1 MIERYLLRYFLA
13 VVEHGNFTRAAD
25 ACAVTQPTL
34 SMGISR
40 LEQSVGQAL
49 FKRSN
54 RRVELTPAGARLV
67 AHAREIEAQ
76 FNRAELD
83 MGTAQVRQTLR
94 LGVLSSLPSS
104 RIAGLAA
111 AVMTGCG
118 VNVELV
124 EGRPRELAEGLAS
137 ARIDM
142 ALTLADEAAPAFR
155 PIYSEGYEL
164 ALPASHALAGHA
176 EIEAAHLGDSIMIVR
191 RHCEVLAE
199 TSRHFTRAGV
209 RPFFSARTTNDERAL
224 ALVAAGIGLTVMPAC
239 FSAEGVVRSRLK
251 GFNFSRVV
259 GLSAPAEAAFADE
272 VLDAARHVLMP
283 AQIKD

>member
-67 AHAREIEAQ
+67 AHARQIEAQ

-83 MGTAQVRQTLR
+83 MGSAQVRQTLR
-94 LGVLSSLPSS
+94 LGVLSSLPSMS
-104 RIAGLAA
+104 IAKLAA
-111 AVMTGCG
+111 AVMRACE

-124 EGRPRELAEGLAS
+124 EGRPRELAEALAS

-142 ALTLADEAAPAFR
+142 ALTLADEAAPGFR

-164 ALPASHALAGHA
+164 ALPASHALAGGS
-176 EIEAAHLGDSIMIVR
+176 EIEASQLGDSIMIVR

-209 RPFFSARTTNDERAL
+209 RPFFSARTSNDERAL

-239 FSAEGVVRSRLK
+239 FAADGVVRARLK
-251 GFNFSRVV
+251 GFNFKRTI
-259 GLSAPAEAAFADE
+259 GLSAPSEAQFADRVLAAATE
-272 VLDAARHVLMP
+272 VFGVAHFD
-283 AQIKD
+283 D